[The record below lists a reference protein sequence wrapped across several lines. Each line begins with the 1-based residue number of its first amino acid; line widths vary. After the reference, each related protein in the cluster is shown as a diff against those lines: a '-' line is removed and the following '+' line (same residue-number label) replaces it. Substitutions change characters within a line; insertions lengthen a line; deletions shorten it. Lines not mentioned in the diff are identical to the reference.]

1 MFASEQIWIKTVL
14 DLKCFKIGLVLML
27 NVKKYIFC
35 LFTRNLHRASCCGIL
50 LRSVTCGQ
58 IFQSMPL
65 TQDWK
70 QCILDIF
77 ILKTAWQ
84 WNYSPPPL
92 QQQGPRLES
101 GSYIEPSF
109 LGRVSSVCVGSVMDS
124 GFLTKSTYLVIIVG
138 RNVSMNDYL
147 SLC

>member
-1 MFASEQIWIKTVL
+1 MQTSHTKAAADHKVQTRGLSTKRESNLSPEIKDWNMFASEQIWIKTVL

-65 TQDWK
+65 TQD
-70 QCILDIF
+70 
-77 ILKTAWQ
+77 
-84 WNYSPPPL
+84 
-92 QQQGPRLES
+92 
-101 GSYIEPSF
+101 
-109 LGRVSSVCVGSVMDS
+109 
-124 GFLTKSTYLVIIVG
+124 
-138 RNVSMNDYL
+138 
-147 SLC
+147 